1 MKKFAIILTAI
12 GLAACNGM
20 WEKDAMSAQPSLYP
34 TLDGSP
40 PLIIAH
46 RGASGERPEHTLA
59 AYALAIEMGADYIE
73 PDLVITRDGQ
83 LVARHDNYLSTTTDV
98 ADHPE
103 FAEKRRW
110 NTAFAKEDWFVE
122 DFTLAELKTLRA
134 RQAFPGRSAAYDGQF
149 EIPTFDEIMALA
161 RQRSDQLGRRIGV
174 YPETKNPSYFKSL
187 GLEFEAPL
195 LNILDRYGYG
205 EKGSPVFIQS
215 FEKEILQSL
224 RPKTGLSLI
233 MLLQP
238 RREDGPAAG
247 PEEPPVQLETLAE
260 FADGVGP
267 SKSML
272 LTKDGGDSG
281 FVAAAHALGLAVHP
295 WTFRADQLPEGIASA
310 QEEFLIYFRLGVDG
324 VFTDFP
330 DLGRQAR
337 ASFKPR

>member
-1 MKKFAIILTAI
+1 MKRFAIILAAI

-20 WEKDAMSAQPSLYP
+20 WEKDAMSVQPSLYP

-46 RGASGERPEHTLA
+46 RGASGERPEHTLP

-73 PDLVITRDGQ
+73 PDLVITKDGQ

-98 ADHPE
+98 EERAE
-103 FAEKRRW
+103 FAGKYRW
-110 NTAFAKEDWFVE
+110 SAKFERQDWFVE
-122 DFTLAELKTLRA
+122 DFTLKELKTLRA

-161 RQRSDQLGRRIGV
+161 RARSDELGRRIGV

-187 GLEFEAPL
+187 GLDFEAPL
-195 LNILDRYGYG
+195 LDILGRYGYG
-205 EKGSPVFIQS
+205 AKGSPVFIQS

-224 RPKTGLSLI
+224 RGKTELRLI
-233 MLLQP
+233 MLLYP
-238 RREDGPAAG
+238 RREDHPEAG
-247 PEEPPVQLETLAE
+247 PLEPHIRLEEAARL
-260 FADGVGP
+260 ADGVGP
-267 SKSML
+267 AKSLL
-272 LTKDGGDSG
+272 LTEDGGDSG

-295 WTFRADQLPEGIASA
+295 WTFRADQLPKGTATA
-310 QEEFLIYFRLGVDG
+310 QEEFLTYFRLGVDG

-337 ASFKPR
+337 TDFKPK